1 MTKTYT
7 ICGMRKIVFIFF
19 ILAVSIYFLTSA
31 GTTPYDYFTRL
42 ADSFLEGKYYLT
54 DNPPWL
60 NELVPLG
67 ENKFA
72 VVYPPMPAILSL
84 PFRFF
89 LGLKFEQ
96 QYLAHILGAGIG
108 ILTMLISWKIKK
120 DKRLA
125 LWSGL
130 LISFGSIIWFLA
142 STGSSWYLGQISAAF
157 FLTFAIY
164 EALNKKRPVVVGILL
179 GAAYLS
185 RIHTILSLPLFLYI
199 FFDKKLWFKNYLKMF
214 LGFLPFALFNFSYN
228 LIRFGVIWDK
238 AYILIPGVLEEPWY
252 EKGLFHLSN
261 IPHHLNVIFA
271 SYPVFTTK
279 FPYIKPSWGGL
290 AIWIT
295 TPAFIYALFNGF
307 RDKIILFSWIPI
319 ILISILIFSHGTTG
333 FAQFGYRFAVD
344 FYPILTFLTIKS
356 VAHSGPRWHHWFLLV
371 IGILVNLWGVLW
383 INKFGYVG

>member
-1 MTKTYT
+1 MNKPNTR
-7 ICGMRKIVFIFF
+7 ISIIFF
-19 ILAVSIYFLTSA
+19 MFVLSVYFLTSA

-60 NELVPLG
+60 NELVPLR

-84 PFRFF
+84 PFKIF
-89 LGLKFEQ
+89 LGSKFEQ

-108 ILTMLISWKIKK
+108 FLTMLISWKIKK
-120 DKRLA
+120 DSKLA
-125 LWSGL
+125 IWSGL
-130 LISFGSIIWFLA
+130 LISVGSIIWFLA

-157 FLTFAIY
+157 FMTAALY
-164 EALNKKRPVVVGILL
+164 ESLSKKRALLVGIFL
-179 GAAYLS
+179 GAAFLS
-185 RIHTILSLPLFLYI
+185 RLHTILSLPLFLYLLR
-199 FFDKKLWFKNYLKMF
+199 DKNWLKVYLKMF
-214 LGFLPFALFNFSYN
+214 FGFLPFVFFNFGYN
-228 LIRFGVIWDK
+228 FIRFGVIWDK

-252 EKGLFHLSN
+252 QKGLFHLSN
-261 IPHHLNVIFA
+261 IPNHLRVLFA
-271 SYPVFTTK
+271 SYPIFTNE

-295 TPAFIYALFNGF
+295 TPAFVYALFNSLKD
-307 RDKIILFSWIPI
+307 RLILFSWLSIT
-319 ILISILIFSHGTTG
+319 LISLVIFSHGTTG

-356 VAHSGPRWHHWFLLV
+356 AANTGLKRHHWTLLV
-371 IGILVNLWGVLW
+371 ISIVVNLWGVLW
-383 INKFGYVG
+383 VNKFGWVEF